1 MRQLKYR
8 DAQRVSHA
16 SLFAFVLVSGCSNDE
31 GLAVDP
37 TCQPA
42 GANFPVC
49 PGETE
54 DDRSFVDPT
63 VEVINAE
70 EVSLARKVYVGP
82 FARLLAEGSAGIE
95 IGEESNLQDNVTV
108 QARASRD
115 AQGTA
120 AVTALGLGE
129 NDGVEVSERVILA
142 HGATVKGPAKIG
154 VGGGDIPSD
163 PDLDQEVFLSFGT
176 EVDGA
181 ILERNTGVS
190 ALGRVGPGV
199 TLRSGFI
206 VLPGKNVTTQA
217 EADDLALGKVRAI
230 TEADVAFNE
239 AVIEVNTAFA
249 REYPRL
255 YDEDPSDVLGISPD
269 PGGTSFNHERN
280 LPELAGVATRAPDFR
295 NRIIGNVTM
304 ANTLE
309 ELEGLMG
316 DRVAIRADEGE
327 PFTVGTITGMGSDVI
342 FHALE
347 ETPIQI
353 GNDVTY
359 GNRVIIHGGG
369 RRPLEGGASDEPT
382 IIEDGVVLR
391 DQAVVFRSLIGS
403 GATIGTKSAIVSTD
417 IAPGTTV
424 PDRTIYVNNAL
435 FGPVEW

>member
-1 MRQLKYR
+1 MRNFQCRGAL
-8 DAQRVSHA
+8 RVSCA
-16 SLFAFVLVSGCSNDE
+16 SVLALTLVSGCSDDE
-31 GLAVDP
+31 GLAVEP
-37 TCQPA
+37 TCSPT

-63 VEVINAE
+63 VEVVNAE
-70 EVSLARKVYVGP
+70 DISLARKVYVGP
-82 FARLLAEGSAGIE
+82 FARLLAEASAGIE

-108 QARASRD
+108 QARAPRD
-115 AQGTA
+115 AQGSA
-120 AVTALGLGE
+120 AVAALGLGE
-129 NDGVEVSERVILA
+129 NDGVEVAERVILA
-142 HGATVKGPAKIG
+142 HGSTVKGPAKIG
-154 VGGGDIPSD
+154 IGGGDITPD
-163 PDLDQEVFLSFGT
+163 PDADQEVFLSFGS

-181 ILERNTGVS
+181 ILQRNTGVS

-199 TLRSGFI
+199 TLHSGFI

-217 EADDLALGKVRAI
+217 EADDPALGKVRLL

-255 YDEDPSDVLGISPD
+255 HDQNPSAVRGISPD
-269 PGGTSFNHERN
+269 PGGTGFNAERN
-280 LPELAGVATRAPDFR
+280 LPVLGGVATEAPDFR
-295 NRIIGNVTM
+295 NRIIGEVAL
-304 ANTLE
+304 ANTLA

-316 DRVAIRADEGE
+316 NRVAIRADEGE
-327 PFTVGTITGMGSDVI
+327 PFTIGTITSMGSDVI

-369 RRPLEGGASDEPT
+369 RQPLEGGGSDEPT

-403 GATIGTKSAIVSTD
+403 GSTIGVKSAMVNTD
-417 IAPGTTV
+417 VAPGTTI

-435 FGPVEW
+435 FGAVEW